1 MTALVCLDVERFV
14 QTLPAQDRL
23 VLALR
28 YAEDLSP
35 DEIASILR
43 LSTSLVEDTLLRL
56 RSAVAEHFR
65 TGTGSSRDVGDDR
78 PGSLDDADDI
88 HICA

>member
-43 LSTSLVEDTLLRL
+43 LSPPRVEDILRRL
-56 RSAVAEHFR
+56 RTAVAEHFR
-65 TGTGSSRDVGDDR
+65 GGTASSSEFGGDDTGSSGE
-78 PGSLDDADDI
+78 SDDI